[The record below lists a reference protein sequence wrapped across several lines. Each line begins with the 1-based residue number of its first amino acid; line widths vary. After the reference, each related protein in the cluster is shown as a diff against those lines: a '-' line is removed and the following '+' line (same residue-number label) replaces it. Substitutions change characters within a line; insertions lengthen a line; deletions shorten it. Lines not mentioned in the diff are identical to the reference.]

1 MGIKIKLSDYV
12 AEFIA
17 KKKVSTVFAIS
28 GGASLHLIHSVNDHP
43 SLNLVCTHH
52 EQASAMAADAY
63 SRVTGNLGVAI
74 TTSGPG
80 ATNLITGICCSYYDS
95 VPILIITGQVSTTRM
110 TGDTGVRQIGFQETP
125 ITEITKKITKY
136 SKTLKSPNDIFYELE
151 KATSIALDGRPGPV
165 LIDIPDN
172 FQREVIDFDNLYN
185 FPKSR
190 LKSFNK
196 IYPNTK
202 DSIEKIFS
210 LLIKSKRPV
219 VIAGWGVHLSK
230 TETKFL
236 EFIKKFSIPVALTWG
251 ASDLISSEDDL
262 YVGTFG
268 THGMRHANFA
278 VQNADLIISLG
289 SRLDTKSTG
298 SPVNTFAREAKKIMI
313 DIDPNELGK
322 FESFDLYFDLLIQDD
337 LRVFFED
344 FKNFTENSDL
354 SKLSFK
360 NDNDWL
366 RTISN
371 WRKLFYENKNIEI
384 IDDGKINPYEFFKTL
399 SNNFYKESLIFI
411 DTGCS
416 IAWAM
421 QNFNVK
427 KGIRVFHDFNNTAM
441 GWALPATIG
450 GYFADPSKNLIS
462 IVGDGSFMMSLQEL
476 ATIMHHKIKIKL
488 IIINNEGYSMIKQ
501 TQEQWLNSKYI
512 ASSYN
517 GGISFPDYQKIA
529 ESFKLD
535 YFELTENNVITI
547 NKFLSNPNA
556 SLMNA
561 KISPKARVN
570 PQVKF
575 GRPNEDMEPLLSRDV
590 FLRNMI
596 VEPLESSL
604 EN

>member
-12 AEFIA
+12 AEYIA
-17 KKKVSTVFAIS
+17 KKKVKTVFAIS

-43 SLNLVCTHH
+43 NLNLVCTHH

-95 VPILIITGQVSTTRM
+95 VPMLIITGQVSTTRM

-125 ITEITKKITKY
+125 ITEITKTITKY
-136 SKTLKSPNDIFYELE
+136 SKTLKSPNDILYELE
-151 KATSIALDGRPGPV
+151 KATSIAVDGRPGPV

-172 FQREVIDFDNLYN
+172 LQREIIDVDNLN
-185 FPKSR
+185 KFSKSDLINSHR
-190 LKSFNK
+190 
-196 IYPNTK
+196 IYPDTK
-202 DSIEKIFS
+202 DSLEKFLN
-210 LLIKSKRPV
+210 LLNKSQRPV
-219 VIAGWGVHLSK
+219 VIAGWGIHLSK
-230 TETKFL
+230 TEKKFI
-236 EFIKKFSIPVALTWG
+236 EFINRLSIPVALTWG
-251 ASDLISSEDDL
+251 ASDLISAEDDL
-262 YVGTFG
+262 YIGTFG

-298 SPVNTFAREAKKIMI
+298 SPISTFAREAKKIMV

-322 FESFDLYFDLLIQDD
+322 FKSFDLFLDLLIQDD
-337 LRVFFED
+337 LKDFFEN
-344 FKNFTENSDL
+344 FKNFTENYDFTKFL
-354 SKLSFK
+354 YK
-360 NDNDWL
+360 NNNWL
-366 RTISN
+366 NTISN
-371 WRKLFYENKNIEI
+371 WEKLFNENKNQKVIS
-384 IDDGKINPYEFFKTL
+384 DGKINPYDFFKVL
-399 SNNFYKESLIFI
+399 SNNFDKESLIFI

-421 QNFNVK
+421 QIFNLK
-427 KGIRVFHDFNNTAM
+427 EGIRVFHDFNNTAM

-450 GYFADPSKNLIS
+450 GHFADPKKNLIS

-476 ATIMHHKIKIKL
+476 ATVMHHQIKIKL

-501 TQEQWLNSKYI
+501 TQEQWLDSKYV
-512 ASSYN
+512 ASSN
-517 GGISFPDYQKIA
+517 KGDLSFPDYKKVAQ
-529 ESFKLD
+529 SFKLD
-535 YFELTENNVITI
+535 YFELKENNTSMI
-547 NKFLSNPNA
+547 NTFLSSPNA
-556 SLMNA
+556 SLMNVI
-561 KISPKARVN
+561 ISPEARVN

-575 GRPNEDMEPLLSRDV
+575 GRPNEDMEPLLSRDI
-590 FLRNMI
+590 FLKSMI
-596 VEPLESSL
+596 IKPLQSSL